1 MTVVSL
7 ADILAVGA
15 VVEAEVVDKGLM
27 GAVSVLTAGF
37 LSLVEVEVFL
47 IAEVVSLTD

>member
-1 MTVVSL
+1 
-7 ADILAVGA
+7 VGA

-27 GAVSVLTAGF
+27 GAVSVLVEEEGAGF